1 MRPPA
6 AAGANPAA
14 ASGANMF
21 YKPILIPLLVQVL
34 LTFTVWVYMY
44 SWRIP
49 EIRRKSI
56 DPQRLQDRA
65 AAHELL
71 PDSASASNNLK
82 NLFELPV
89 LFYAAV
95 LLSLVLMIQDPALVR
110 LAWGF
115 VLLRIVHSAV
125 HCTYNNVTHRFIA
138 YALSSLFLLFM
149 WIRLGSYILTH

>member
-1 MRPPA
+1 MKA
-6 AAGANPAA
+6 FEVAGPD
-14 ASGANMF
+14 MF
-21 YKPILIPLLVQVL
+21 YKPILIPLLAQVL
-34 LTFTVWVYMY
+34 LTFAVWIYLFAG
-44 SWRIP
+44 RIP
-49 EIRRKSI
+49 EIRRKAI

-65 AAHELL
+65 AAHLLL
-71 PDSASASNNLK
+71 PDSANASNNLK

-95 LLSLVLMIQDPALVR
+95 LLSLVLMIQDPTLVR

-125 HCTYNNVTHRFIA
+125 HCTYNNVTHRFVA

>member
-1 MRPPA
+1 
-6 AAGANPAA
+6 
-14 ASGANMF
+14 MF

-44 SWRIP
+44 AWRIP

-56 DPQRLQDRA
+56 DPQRLQDRT

-89 LFYAAV
+89 LFYTAV
-95 LLSLVLMIQDPALVR
+95 LLSLVLMIQDPALVQ

-115 VLLRIVHSAV
+115 VLLRIVHSTV
-125 HCTYNNVTHRFIA
+125 HCTYNNVTHRFVA

-149 WIRLGSYILTH
+149 WIRLGSYILTQ